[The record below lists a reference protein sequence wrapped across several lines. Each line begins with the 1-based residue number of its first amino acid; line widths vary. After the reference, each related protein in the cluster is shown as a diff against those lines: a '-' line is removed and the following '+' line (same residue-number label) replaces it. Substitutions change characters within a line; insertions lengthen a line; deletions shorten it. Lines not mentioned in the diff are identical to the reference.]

1 LSIFQFKTIL
11 YVLCN
16 IMSEFICIKC
26 KKKFTRAYNLKR
38 HIERKIPCKE
48 VEEKKTYQNIPTTQ
62 KNIPKHTK
70 TYQTT
75 QKKHTKTYQ
84 NIPGGYENEI
94 SSVITQKNEQM
105 KFSCQY
111 CQKSFSTKNSLYRH
125 INELRCQ
132 SMPDEKI
139 LEIKRKSKNKV
150 IQTKK
155 NQIVERAHNNHNVFN
170 HFFKGNDDSNM
181 GSNIFNN
188 IGHLSNTNNTNN
200 ITHYNNV
207 NHIENV
213 NQINIKINP
222 FGKENISFLTKED
235 KLRILERVYNGV
247 PELIKTIHSHP
258 ENRNIF
264 LPNVNKNVIAY
275 LNDNNEIQYENKT
288 DICQQLIDDNIERI
302 DEFFNE
308 FKNDIKST
316 MKERI
321 GKMIDKSQEDI
332 NQEKYIKDINLFLM
346 NISKKHKNDLNNYL
360 DELECKYNE

>member
-1 LSIFQFKTIL
+1 
-11 YVLCN
+11 
-16 IMSEFICIKC
+16 MSDFFCEIC
-26 KKKFTRAYNLKR
+26 KKKFSRAYNLKR
-38 HIERKIPCKE
+38 HLERKIPCKV
-48 VEEKKTYQNIPTTQ
+48 VEEKKTYQNIPTAQ

-94 SSVITQKNEQM
+94 SGEITQKNEQN
-105 KFSCQY
+105 KFSCKY

-125 INELRCQ
+125 INELRCH
-132 SMPDEKI
+132 SMPDDKI

-155 NQIVERAHNNHNVFN
+155 NQIVERAHNNHN
-170 HFFKGNDDSNM
+170 
-181 GSNIFNN
+181 IFNN
-188 IGHLSNTNNTNN
+188 FFKENEESNVGTSVINNIENLSNTNNINN

-275 LNDNNEIQYENKT
+275 LNDKNEIQYENKT

-308 FKNDIKST
+308 FKNEIKST

-346 NISKKHKNDLNNYL
+346 NISKKHRNDLNKYL